1 MSSVDTTTTTLSL
14 IHPDTI
20 ASYPESPTNSNTSNN
35 KLPDKYSKMQLFGYW
50 FSKQLESL
58 DPTSVHNKLCMF
70 DSSDRQIEFLQ
81 PFFDNIKSIKKEFVA
96 IQKNHNKPEKVRKP
110 RKNKKNNSSDEAEP
124 DFISELVEIANSDAI
139 PENITGEPVDSTLPD
154 TSEKEKKQK
163 KSRKGKN
170 QNNPLVSLLNNL
182 QSDDNN
188 DQTENNTNITNTT
201 EQVVETIE
209 PLQNEGRRAELLK
222 MTGQQLR
229 DILSTLRGQPTGQK
243 SSPGA
248 KNIKALIE
256 LIITIENKKNTTEPV
271 TSTIEQPSTE
281 TIELEP
287 AAITT
292 VVVEKK
298 KIIKKKAKKPEET
311 VVVEQKVSEP
321 ENTITN
327 ELSYEAI
334 DTNSLYTFHHNDI
347 EYLRDDDYNLYSC
360 DTLKK
365 IGRFE
370 NDTVIDI

>member
-1 MSSVDTTTTTLSL
+1 
-14 IHPDTI
+14 
-20 ASYPESPTNSNTSNN
+20 
-35 KLPDKYSKMQLFGYW
+35 
-50 FSKQLESL
+50 
-58 DPTSVHNKLCMF
+58 
-70 DSSDRQIEFLQ
+70 
-81 PFFDNIKSIKKEFVA
+81 
-96 IQKNHNKPEKVRKP
+96 
-110 RKNKKNNSSDEAEP
+110 
-124 DFISELVEIANSDAI
+124 LVEIANSDAI

-370 NDTVIDI
+370 NDTVIKN